1 MSRNDL
7 RNDESSR
14 QRSAVFPRFLFNA
27 VEHAFQSFQAIKIEP
42 ENGITG
48 NLQALQDSKIDGA
61 LGDSDVATFCKYRD
75 YARDCRKSMGV
86 EN

>member
-61 LGDSDVATFCKYRD
+61 LGDSDVATFFKYRD
-75 YARDCRKSMGV
+75 YARHCRESMGL